1 MSETALTVS
10 LISLIWVSL
19 WMIGGTSTSIIVG
32 VALFAT
38 GTYMFQ
44 TVTTRLLSSSR
55 KVPVAVATGIY
66 LSFYYLGGAIGASLA
81 AYAFAASSWNGVVAC
96 IAITQASIFWLVLC
110 VRHSSLMQRTKE
122 LRC

>member
-1 MSETALTVS
+1 
-10 LISLIWVSL
+10 
-19 WMIGGTSTSIIVG
+19 
-32 VALFAT
+32 
-38 GTYMFQ
+38 MFQ

-96 IAITQASIFWLVLC
+96 IAITQASIFLLVLC
-110 VRHSSLMQRTKE
+110 VRHSSLIQRTKE